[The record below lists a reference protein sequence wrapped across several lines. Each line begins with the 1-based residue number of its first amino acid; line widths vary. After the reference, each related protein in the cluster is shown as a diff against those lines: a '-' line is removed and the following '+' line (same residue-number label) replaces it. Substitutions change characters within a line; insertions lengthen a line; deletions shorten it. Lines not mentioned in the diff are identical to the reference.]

1 MALRTKFRPTDDGS
15 AEGSMMGPEDP
26 ATLPTVN
33 QFNARACSDGIYRN
47 RWGCHYCSVEG
58 CGLVSDMVLGGKEVC
73 VFHAAAQRCPTEMT
87 EVLHKYQPLI
97 ILAKAYDKTS
107 DVDRSAADG
116 EKPFNAASE
125 LFEQFRTLVEQS
137 RFNLI
142 PYYVSDDEGYRY
154 ERFKDVPLPL
164 RRSDLKEGQQFVS
177 PITYVHLVCLMHA
190 TAIYEEKKA
199 QREKLP
205 RDANPEKTKLAKLS
219 ARIKSLGA
227 TWEKKKTKYDTAGE
241 WF

>member
-1 MALRTKFRPTDDGS
+1 M
-15 AEGSMMGPEDP
+15 
-26 ATLPTVN
+26 
-33 QFNARACSDGIYRN
+33 
-47 RWGCHYCSVEG
+47 
-58 CGLVSDMVLGGKEVC
+58 
-73 VFHAAAQRCPTEMT
+73 
-87 EVLHKYQPLI
+87 
-97 ILAKAYDKTS
+97 
-107 DVDRSAADG
+107 
-116 EKPFNAASE
+116 
-125 LFEQFRTLVEQS
+125 
-137 RFNLI
+137 
-142 PYYVSDDEGYRY
+142 
-154 ERFKDVPLPL
+154 PL